1 MKVKSNMLDKPLGE
15 VMEALKN
22 PEKQK
27 GMTFG
32 DVMQLLSIMETAAN
46 AQAKLKDPQPI
57 PSDVEMKLRNL
68 ETRIKTI
75 EDKLNAIYEAFTGGH
90 DYD

>member
-1 MKVKSNMLDKPLGE
+1 MKIAQNILNKPLGE
-15 VMEALKN
+15 VMEALQN

-27 GMTFG
+27 DLTFG

-46 AQAKLKDPQPI
+46 AQAKLQNPQPI
-57 PSDVEMKLRNL
+57 PSDMEVKVRNL
-68 ETRIKTI
+68 EMRIKAL
-75 EDKLNAIYEAFTGGH
+75 EDKLNAIYEAFTGGY

>member
-1 MKVKSNMLDKPLGE
+1 MKLAQDFLNKPLGE
-15 VMEALKN
+15 VMETLNN

-27 GMTFG
+27 DMTFG

-46 AQAKLKDPQPI
+46 AQAKLKNPQSI
-57 PSDVEMKLRNL
+57 PSDMEVKMRNL
-68 ETRIKTI
+68 ELRIKAL
-75 EDKLNAIYEAFTGGH
+75 EDMLNAIYEAFTGGH